1 MTWTIIVL
9 AILALVLW
17 SFYISWRASRLDR
30 LHNRVEAARTALDLA
45 LVRRASA
52 ASDLASSG
60 LVDPATSLLLADA
73 VRRAR
78 QANPAERD
86 LAESDLTRALRATLG
101 EPGVRGEL
109 EDGTG
114 NGSPDA
120 GNRAPDGR
128 DDVVPAAGAAAQ
140 EGPGALAPGA
150 AQAGT
155 VPAGT
160 VPAGAL
166 PAGTAPAGAVPAG
179 TAPAGPVLAGTAPV
193 RAIPQEEGPAEEEGA
208 EELIDE
214 VEKAA
219 RQVFIARKFYNDVAG
234 RTIDARRRPLARV
247 LRLSGSAKQPEFF
260 DMDDAL
266 TDDDG

>member
-52 ASDLASSG
+52 ASDLASSS
-60 LVDPATSLLLADA
+60 LLDPATSLLLADA
-73 VRRAR
+73 VHRAR

-101 EPGVRGEL
+101 EPGIRGEL
-109 EDGTG
+109 D
-114 NGSPDA
+114 NGGGDLSP
-120 GNRAPDGR
+120 
-128 DDVVPAAGAAAQ
+128 
-140 EGPGALAPGA
+140 GPGASG
-150 AQAGT
+150 QDSGRDG
-155 VPAGT
+155 V
-160 VPAGAL
+160 
-166 PAGTAPAGAVPAG
+166 
-179 TAPAGPVLAGTAPV
+179 
-193 RAIPQEEGPAEEEGA
+193 AEEEGA
-208 EELIDE
+208 EELFDE

-234 RTIDARRRPLARV
+234 RTLDARRRPLARV
-247 LRLSGSAKQPEFF
+247 LRLSGSARQPEFF
-260 DMDDAL
+260 DMDDTL
-266 TDDDG
+266 TDGDG

>member
-17 SFYISWRASRLDR
+17 SFYVSWRASRLDR

-52 ASDLASSG
+52 ASDLATSG
-60 LVDPATSLLLADA
+60 LLDPATSLLLADA

-78 QANPAERD
+78 QASAAERD

-101 EPGVRGEL
+101 EPGIRGEL
-109 EDGTG
+109 EDG
-114 NGSPDA
+114 NGSGSPGPGD
-120 GNRAPDGR
+120 RGR
-128 DDVVPAAGAAAQ
+128 DGV
-140 EGPGALAPGA
+140 
-150 AQAGT
+150 
-155 VPAGT
+155 
-160 VPAGAL
+160 
-166 PAGTAPAGAVPAG
+166 
-179 TAPAGPVLAGTAPV
+179 
-193 RAIPQEEGPAEEEGA
+193 AEEEGA
-208 EELIDE
+208 EELFDE

-219 RQVFIARKFYNDVAG
+219 RQAFIARKFYNDVAG

-266 TDDDG
+266 TDGDG